1 MVGDEF
7 AKQVSCEEGSKS
19 RTVSVCYKHFPPN
32 CPAKMLPGETMVPK
46 EPPSVFGSA
55 PSSLFSQI
63 TSKFLRKPEK
73 RNVTSKVRALKSV
86 AGHTTDTFDGLMLY
100 CNKLPV

>member
-7 AKQVSCEEGSKS
+7 AKQVSWEEGSKS

-32 CPAKMLPGETMVPK
+32 CPAKIFQVKQWYQQRHHQCLVVHRHLYLARSHQNSCGNQK
-46 EPPSVFGSA
+46 K
-55 PSSLFSQI
+55 I
-63 TSKFLRKPEK
+63 
-73 RNVTSKVRALKSV
+73 VTSEVRTLKSV

-100 CNKLPV
+100 CNKVLE